1 MANYT
6 VRIGK
11 RKFDVEFR
19 NDGTI
24 LLNGEEKDW
33 TFQMIGPHQAVVSS
47 PVRTRAF
54 VLAGREENRV
64 LLHSSGREANCEVM
78 DQRLELLQRVRGA
91 SAALQSVSE
100 IRAPMPGLIVKVK
113 VNEGES
119 VRPGTNL
126 LVLEA
131 MKMENEIRSVQYGV
145 VEKIHVKQGMA
156 VEKNQPLVKLF
167 KVV

>member
-1 MANYT
+1 
-6 VRIGK
+6 
-11 RKFDVEFR
+11 
-19 NDGTI
+19 
-24 LLNGEEKDW
+24 
-33 TFQMIGPHQAVVSS
+33 
-47 PVRTRAF
+47 
-54 VLAGREENRV
+54 
-64 LLHSSGREANCEVM
+64 
-78 DQRLELLQRVRGA
+78 
-91 SAALQSVSE
+91 VSE